1 MVHINLQARSPTQT
15 LLLWCLRHCATLYC
29 LRSSNDPLLTFPGVQ
44 EKADVEWKF
53 ARSKLWIS
61 YFEDGGTVPPPFNV
75 IPTPKSVFYLV
86 RWAYFKL
93 CGRTSKIK
101 KEHLKT
107 VRVRFGQSRLSKK
120 HCNSSKEQ
128 KSPLLWVM
136 YHTGAKYY
144 LWSKNSTVWFS
155 FFCEASTVCLLFDK
169 MSAICLHLA
178 QNCNSGRKIEFCLSV
193 CIEKK
198 SF

>member
-29 LRSSNDPLLTFPGVQ
+29 LRSSNDLLLTFPGVQ

-128 KSPLLWVM
+128 KKSSIMGDVSHWGKMLFMVQ
-136 YHTGAKYY
+136 KF
-144 LWSKNSTVWFS
+144 N
-155 FFCEASTVCLLFDK
+155 FFCEVL
-169 MSAICLHLA
+169 AICLHLA
-178 QNCNSGRKIEFCLSV
+178 QN
-193 CIEKK
+193 
-198 SF
+198 

>member
-1 MVHINLQARSPTQT
+1 MNFWIKYGVLGQCAYCRGESPND
-15 LLLWCLRHCATLYC
+15 LVFLYM
-29 LRSSNDPLLTFPGVQ
+29 Q

-75 IPTPKSVFYLV
+75 IPTPKSLFYLV

-107 VRVRFGQSRLSKK
+107 VRVRFGQPETYKLIVIPVKDK
-120 HCNSSKEQ
+120 TKYC
-128 KSPLLWVM
+128 LLWVM
-136 YHTGAKYY
+136 YFDVSYSEFSRSVNHVLKY
-144 LWSKNSTVWFS
+144 LCF
-155 FFCEASTVCLLFDK
+155 E
-169 MSAICLHLA
+169 
-178 QNCNSGRKIEFCLSV
+178 E
-193 CIEKK
+193 
-198 SF
+198 

>member
-29 LRSSNDPLLTFPGVQ
+29 LRSSNDLLLTFPGVQ

-136 YHTGAKYY
+136 YHTGAKCY
-144 LWSKNSTVWFS
+144 LWSKNQLFGLL
-155 FFCEASTVCLLFDK
+155 FCEVSAVCLLFDK
-169 MSAICLHLA
+169 MLAI
-178 QNCNSGRKIEFCLSV
+178 
-193 CIEKK
+193 
-198 SF
+198 